1 MILKQRLSEKKREK
15 TRKAKRSRSDMEEDQ
30 ERQRS
35 NMYVS
40 FSKRRKGLFEK
51 ATDLCVKCGAQIA
64 IVVLDILQLMIFYDI
79 IWVKRQP
86 NLISFSMMNINAKRK
101 ELNGFKFCLKQKN
114 EIENNVVLGVKK
126 WIEKV

>member
-114 EIENNVVLGVKK
+114 EFENNVALGVKK